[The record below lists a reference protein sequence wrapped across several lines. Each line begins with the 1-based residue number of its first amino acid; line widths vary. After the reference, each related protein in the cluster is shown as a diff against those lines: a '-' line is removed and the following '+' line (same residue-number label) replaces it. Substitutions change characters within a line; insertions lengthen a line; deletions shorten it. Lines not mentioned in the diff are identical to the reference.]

1 MEALIFIGIQASGKS
16 TFYSEQ
22 FFNSHVRVSN
32 DLLKT
37 KNREAKLIDFCL
49 ATQMPFVID
58 NTNVTKAVR
67 ANYISKIKTKNFKI
81 VGYYF
86 SADISRSL
94 EWNLKRFGK
103 AVIPQVGILGTYK
116 KLEIPQLNEGFDQL
130 FYVTVID
137 DKFIVKEWDC
147 EI

>member
-16 TFYSEQ
+16 TFYSEH

-37 KNREAKLIDFCL
+37 KNREAKLIDLCL

-86 SADISRSL
+86 STDISRSL

-116 KLEIPQLNEGFDQL
+116 KLEIPQLNEGFDQI